1 MNWDDLR
8 IALAVFQAGS
18 YSAASHQLT
27 IDETTVAR
35 RISRLE
41 RDLGVRLFEAVDG
54 GRRPTEEGREILA
67 SAKIIEDQTTRIS
80 QIGEGEAGHIGTY
93 RIAAT
98 DSVAVHVL
106 GPRTVDLLTAHPGLS
121 VSFMASTENVDFSR
135 WQADFAVRFKRPDKG
150 DFVISKLGELTL
162 HLIIPANAAPERLLC
177 AYPEDLDMTPE
188 SQFLA
193 SHGLRPSARC
203 LTKNL
208 LVARTLIESGRCGG
222 ILPSFMCQDLLT
234 DDRFSAEQLPEGRGV
249 WLLIQPHLKEDETAR
264 MLVEWLKDCFR
275 EANS

>member
-18 YSAASHQLT
+18 YSAASHQLNV
-27 IDETTVAR
+27 DETTVAR

-54 GRRPTEEGREILA
+54 GRRPTEKGREVLA
-67 SAKIIEDQTTRIS
+67 SAKTIENQTGRIAD
-80 QIGEGEAGHIGTY
+80 IGRSESGHIGTY

-98 DSVAVHVL
+98 DSVAVQVL
-106 GPRTVDLLTAHPGLS
+106 GPKTLDLLSDNPGLS
-121 VSFMASTENVDFSR
+121 ISFMVSTENVDFSR
-135 WQADFAVRFKRPDKG
+135 WQADLAVRFKRPDKG
-150 DFVISKLGELTL
+150 EFVISKLGELTL
-162 HLIIPANAAPERLLC
+162 HLLMPANSAPEQLMC
-177 AYPEDLDMTPE
+177 AYPEDLDTTPE
-188 SQFLA
+188 SQFLT
-193 SHGLRPSARC
+193 SRGLRSSARC

-208 LVARTLIESGRCGG
+208 LVARSLIESGRCGG

-249 WLLIQPHLKEDETAR
+249 WLLIQPHLKEDETVR

-275 EANS
+275 EANC